1 MVLMDLSQLFV
12 AAFMAVAGY
21 GKSNIE
27 ITEES
32 VRHLTLNTIRANR
45 LKFKEYGDLVICCDS
60 PLSWRR
66 DFFPYYK
73 ARRRQNKEK
82 STVNWKQLYAT
93 LHKIIEE
100 LREYLPYRVIMVDG
114 CEGDDVIGVMTKY
127 LNDDEDPHSW
137 FNCAKTLIISGDHD
151 FSQLQIYP
159 NVLRFDPVHK
169 HFIKEPEPL
178 QFLAEHII
186 RGDVGDGVPNILSSD
201 DCLVNHQ
208 RQSPITKKRL
218 EALIKHVPEE
228 IEVNWNRNNTLVN
241 LANTPIDLVDKIIVE
256 YKKEAGKDRTRL
268 LEYFM
273 TFRLRE
279 LTKSI
284 NDF

>member
-21 GKSNIE
+21 GQSTIE
-27 ITEES
+27 ITEDS

-45 LKFKEYGDLVICCDS
+45 LKFKDYGDLVICCDS
-60 PLSWRR
+60 TMSWRR

-73 ARRRQNKEK
+73 ARRRQSKEK
-82 STVNWKQLYAT
+82 SPVNWKQLYAT

-100 LREYLPYRVIMVDG
+100 MREYLPYRIIMVEG
-114 CEGDDVIGVMTKY
+114 CEGDDAIGVMTRY
-127 LNDDEDPHSW
+127 LNDEDDPHSW
-137 FNCAKTLIISGDHD
+137 FSCAKTLIISGDHD
-151 FSQLQIYP
+151 FSQLQTNP
-159 NVLRFDPVHK
+159 NVLRFDPIHK
-169 HFIKEPEPL
+169 HFIKEPNPV

-186 RGDVGDGVPNILSSD
+186 RGDVGDGVPNILSDD
-201 DCLVNHQ
+201 DCLVMHR

-228 IEVNWNRNNTLVN
+228 VEVNWKRNNTLIN
-241 LANTPIDLVDKIIVE
+241 LANTPTELANQIIDE
-256 YKKEAGKDRTRL
+256 YKKEAGKDRSRL
-268 LEYFM
+268 IEYFM
-273 TFRLRE
+273 KYKLRE